1 MAEKK
6 SFNFHIGGYTAR
18 LNVDINDEKTYRDA
32 KKAIEQL
39 YEGTHQL
46 YRQKSSEELWMLTA
60 FQVAAILY
68 KTKNPL
74 EQKIE
79 DLTNDIKILLEKE

>member
-6 SFNFHIGGYTAR
+6 SFNFHIGGHTVR
-18 LNVDINDEKTYRDA
+18 LNVDINDEKVYRDA
-32 KKAIEQL
+32 QKTIEQL
-39 YEGTHQL
+39 YEGYHQQ

-60 FQVAAILY
+60 FQVASILY
-68 KTKNPL
+68 RTQNPL

-79 DLTNDIKILLEKE
+79 GLTEDIKQVLAEE